1 MQSADE
7 PYRSSNNRVALTNRE
22 REVLL
27 FLARHC
33 TYEEIALRLGISV
46 HTVAAHLKNCYRK
59 LGVSRAADA
68 LIRADALGLLK
79 DRRASST

>member
-1 MQSADE
+1 MQSADKL
-7 PYRSSNNRVALTNRE
+7 SNLPTTGIVLTNRE

-27 FLARHC
+27 FLARRC

-68 LIRADALGLLK
+68 LIRADALGLLE
-79 DRRASST
+79 DR